1 MNAVPR
7 SSSLAFLSLARLA
20 RLAPLVS
27 ALALAACSSD
37 DGSPAVPDAGGNPDA
52 SLPSDI
58 TPDQAPDAAPLES
71 PDAAASLTV
80 GQTARVIAATL
91 NLRSGPGTTNA
102 ILLSMP
108 CGTQV
113 TVVGGPSSGWW
124 NVKDAATTG
133 WASGSYLVPDA
144 RFDPS
149 MCSDGGGGA
158 DAAGGGSATVVDIF
172 ARAKLGV
179 GYSYYWGHGSWRDDG
194 TIPGSCSG
202 SCPSCSHTGQYGADC
217 SGFIAKVWQVP
228 SPSPK

>member
-1 MNAVPR
+1 MPR

-179 GYSYYWGHGSWRDDG
+179 GYSYYWGHGS
-194 TIPGSCSG
+194 
-202 SCPSCSHTGQYGADC
+202 
-217 SGFIAKVWQVP
+217 
-228 SPSPK
+228 